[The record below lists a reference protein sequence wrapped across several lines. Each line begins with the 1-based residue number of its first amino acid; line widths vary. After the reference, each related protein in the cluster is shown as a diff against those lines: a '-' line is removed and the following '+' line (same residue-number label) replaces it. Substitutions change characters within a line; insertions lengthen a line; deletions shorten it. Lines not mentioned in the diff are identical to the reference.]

1 MVLGL
6 QNRFLPPTPS
16 PLQVSVRREGPI
28 TGRFALLA
36 VTTLEKMLLSS
47 ELRGTGGGPLKLLA
61 IEERP
66 ASLFRAVF
74 ASIAGKLGRSRLQ
87 GVHFEEADEISIEG
101 EGSSLI
107 LDGEM
112 FHTRIGQPIVLKP
125 AQPLSFVRLAA

>member
-1 MVLGL
+1 
-6 QNRFLPPTPS
+6 
-16 PLQVSVRREGPI
+16 
-28 TGRFALLA
+28 
-36 VTTLEKMLLSS
+36 MLFSG

-66 ASLFRAVF
+66 ASLFRAVH
-74 ASIAGKLGRSRLQ
+74 ASIAGKLGRSRLR

-112 FHTRIGQPIVLKP
+112 FHTQIGRPIVLKP